1 LAPPSAAAKP
11 PAPLQAN
18 LLDFGDDDFEKEID
32 AASAT
37 ATTTTAPSTN
47 KPSTIYLDFSEA
59 WEEEGLGH

>member
-1 LAPPSAAAKP
+1 LAPPSERQAVST
-11 PAPLQAN
+11 APAN